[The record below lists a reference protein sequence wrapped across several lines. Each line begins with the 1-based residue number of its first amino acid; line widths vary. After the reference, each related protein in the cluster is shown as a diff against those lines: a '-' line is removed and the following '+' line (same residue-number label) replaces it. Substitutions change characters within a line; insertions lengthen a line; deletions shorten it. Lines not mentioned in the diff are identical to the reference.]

1 MSRRI
6 MTAAAGAVTLV
17 LVAAPT
23 AAADV
28 DITNTETVQVYLNSD
43 GGVDRARVYDQLDL
57 TGTGSVELRNPVTTD
72 GLRNLDGFGDTDTE
86 DGEAILETDVDGEQ
100 RRRTVSDFEGDLPLS
115 VSIEYR
121 LNGEVVDAGDVVGE
135 SGELEVRYRVVNET
149 GESRE
154 IEYDDGTGNL
164 VTAEEEVYVPMV
176 GTMTTTLPS
185 SFTDVRSDEANMGG
199 DGRGGTRLTYA
210 LTLFPPIGSAE
221 QEFGYTA
228 VIEDGVIP
236 RATLSALPVSPLDS
250 PTYASG
256 VAGYQGGIE
265 SGTALTEGAMTIDE
279 NLLRLRDG
287 AADLLGGLIQLRNGA
302 QELSTGLSDE
312 AAPGARELADGL
324 GDQLAPGARQL
335 NAGAQEFY
343 QGVNGEL
350 APGARQ
356 LAAGAGVLAD
366 GLAERLVP
374 GAGQLA
380 DGGEELAAGLQGQ
393 LAPGASQ
400 LADGASDA
408 ADGAGRLAEG
418 LETAGERAPELIGG
432 LQQVGSGLDR
442 VDAGLTRL
450 YDGIGGLPAQ
460 AQPLADGIDR
470 LRAGIGDVDEEG
482 TLLGGLETIRLGL
495 EEQAVPALEQM
506 AEGVYNESDNR
517 DEMGAYQRL
526 GCAITVLTDLQNQA
540 NSGFD
545 PVCYGAAEAAALTAA
560 RVGVPASL
568 DVVTRTVVLES
579 LITQLED
586 GQAGLA
592 NPEDPGDRE
601 TLYGGLNSL
610 THAITSGDGILSGLV
625 RLQCG
630 LSNERGICDQDR
642 PGLLQGLDLLDGGIE
657 QLVSGVVQS
666 VQGGV
671 GEPDD
676 TPADET
682 LRGGVNG
689 LSDGVDQIIAGGD
702 ALLAGLLQLTDGAH
716 QLHAGNLQ
724 ISDGAGELAAGAAA
738 AADGA
743 GRLAD
748 GAGQL
753 EDGARDAADG
763 AGQIEDGAGQLA
775 DGAGAAAD
783 GAGQI
788 ADGAGQLAD
797 GADEAAVGA
806 GVLATGL
813 EAAADGSVQIYDGL
827 LQAAQGAP
835 QLVDGA
841 QRLSTEGA
849 SQLADAGQET
859 AADFGTRY
867 AMLEA
872 GAERVKNEP
881 LVNGAPDGATLKT
894 AFMFEIPEV
903 SGEGGRNLT
912 RGVVALGVFAAAAAA
927 ATLLRSRR
935 T

>member
-6 MTAAAGAVTLV
+6 AAAAAGAVALV
-17 LVAAPT
+17 LAAAPS

-28 DITNTETVQVYLNSD
+28 DITNTETVQVYLNPD

-57 TGTGSVELRNPVTTD
+57 TGTGSVDLRNPVTTD
-72 GLRNLDGFGDTDTE
+72 GLRNLDGFGGTDTE
-86 DGEAILETDVDGEQ
+86 DGEAVLRTDVDGEQ
-100 RRRTVSDFEGDLPLS
+100 RRRTVSDFDGDLPLS
-115 VSIEYR
+115 VSVEYR
-121 LNGEVVDAGDVVGE
+121 LDGEVVDAEDVVGE

-149 GESRE
+149 GEPRE
-154 IEYDDGTGNL
+154 IEYDDGTGAM

-176 GTMTTTLPS
+176 GTMTTTLPP
-185 SFTDVRSDEANMGG
+185 SFTSVSSGEANMGG

-228 VIEDGVIP
+228 VIDDGVVP
-236 RATLSALPVSPLDS
+236 EATLSALPVSPLDS
-250 PTYASG
+250 PTYATG
-256 VAGYQGGIE
+256 VAGYEGGIE
-265 SGTALTEGAMTIDE
+265 SGVALTEGALTIDE

-302 QELSTGLSDE
+302 QELSTGLSDQ

-324 GDQLAPGARQL
+324 GDRLAPGAREL
-335 NAGAQEFY
+335 RAGAQEFY

-350 APGARQ
+350 APGAQR
-356 LAAGAGVLAD
+356 LADGAGVLAA
-366 GLAERLVP
+366 GLSSQLVP

-380 DGGEELAAGLQGQ
+380 DGGEELAAGLQGR

-408 ADGAGRLAEG
+408 AAGAGRLAEG
-418 LETAGERAPELIGG
+418 LETAGDRAPELIGG

-450 YDGIGGLPAQ
+450 YDGIGGLPEQ

-470 LRAGIGDVDEEG
+470 LRAGIGDIEAEG
-482 TLLGGLETIRLGL
+482 TLLGGLQTIRVGL
-495 EEQAVPALEQM
+495 EERAVPALQQM
-506 AEGVYNESDNR
+506 AGGVYNESTS
-517 DEMGAYQRL
+517 EPGAYQRI
-526 GCAITVLTDLQNQA
+526 GCAVLVLTDILEERT
-540 NSGFD
+540 SGFD
-545 PVCYGAAEAAALTAA
+545 PACYGENAAVLGAL
-560 RVGVPASL
+560 RPIVGYQVDEL
-568 DVVTRTVVLES
+568 TQTVLTTLRDE
-579 LITQLED
+579 LAD
-586 GQAGLA
+586 GQTGLA
-592 NPEDPGDRE
+592 NPDDPMDDE
-601 TLYGGLNSL
+601 TLYGGLNTL
-610 THAITSGDGILSGLV
+610 EAALTSGDGVLRGLV

-630 LSNERGICDQDR
+630 LSSGALEVCPDE
-642 PGLLQGLDLLDGGIE
+642 PGLLEGLNLLDEGVG
-657 QLVSGVVQS
+657 QLVSGVVGS
-666 VQGGV
+666 VQGGI

-702 ALLAGLLQLTDGAH
+702 ALIAGLLQLTDGAH
-716 QLHAGNLQ
+716 QLHDGNLR
-724 ISDGAGELAAGAAA
+724 ISDGAGELAAGAAE

-743 GRLAD
+743 GRIAD
-748 GAGQL
+748 GAGRL
-753 EDGARDAADG
+753 EDGAREAADG
-763 AGQIEDGAGQLA
+763 AGQVSDGAGQLA

-813 EAAADGSVQIYDGL
+813 EDAADGSVQIYDGL

-849 SQLADAGQET
+849 SQLAEAGQET

-867 AMLEA
+867 ALLEA
-872 GAERVKNEP
+872 GADRAKNEP

-894 AFMFEIPEV
+894 AFTFEIPAV
-903 SGEGGRNLT
+903 SGEGGRNVA

-927 ATLLRSRR
+927 ATLVRGRR

>member
-6 MTAAAGAVTLV
+6 AAAAAGAVTLV
-17 LVAAPT
+17 LVVAPA

-28 DITNTETVQVYLNSD
+28 DVTNTETVQVYLNPD

-57 TGTGSVELRNPVTTD
+57 TGSGSVDLRNPVTTD
-72 GLRNLDGFGDTDTE
+72 GLRNLDGFGGTDTE
-86 DGEAILETDVDGEQ
+86 DGEALLQTDVDGEQ
-100 RRRTVSDFEGDLPLS
+100 RRRTVSDFAGELPLS
-115 VSIEYR
+115 VSVEYR
-121 LNGEVVDAGDVVGE
+121 LDGEVVDAGDVVGE

-149 GESRE
+149 GEPRE
-154 IEYDDGTGNL
+154 IEYDDGTGTM
-164 VTAEEEVYVPMV
+164 VSAEEDVYVPMV
-176 GTMTTTLPS
+176 GTMTTTLPP
-185 SFTDVRSDEANMGG
+185 SFTSVSSGEANMGG

-250 PTYASG
+250 PTYATG
-256 VAGYQGGIE
+256 VAGYEGGID
-265 SGTALTEGAMTIDE
+265 SGIALTEGAQTIDE

-287 AADLLGGLIQLRNGA
+287 AADLLGGLIQLRDGA
-302 QELSTGLSDE
+302 QELSTGLSDQ

-324 GDQLAPGARQL
+324 GDQLAPGARELQ
-335 NAGAQEFY
+335 AGAQVFY

-350 APGARQ
+350 APGAAQ
-356 LAAGAGVLAD
+356 LSEGAGVLAE

-380 DGGEELAAGLQGQ
+380 DGGAELAEGLRGR
-393 LAPGASQ
+393 LAPGANQ

-408 ADGAGRLAEG
+408 ADGAGQLAEG
-418 LETAGERAPELIGG
+418 LETAGDRAPELIGG
-432 LQQVGSGLDR
+432 LEQVGSGLDR

-450 YDGIGGLPAQ
+450 YDGVGGLPEQ
-460 AQPLADGIDR
+460 AQPLVDGIAR
-470 LRAGIGDVDEEG
+470 LRAGIGDVDDGE
-482 TLLGGLETIRLGL
+482 TLLGGLETIRVGL
-495 EEQAVPALEQM
+495 EERAVPALQQM
-506 AEGVYNESDNR
+506 AEGVYHESAS
-517 DEMGAYQRL
+517 EPGAYQRL
-526 GCAITVLTDLQNQA
+526 GCAVVVLQDIADRKT
-540 NSGFD
+540 SGFG
-545 PVCYGAAEAAALTAA
+545 PPCYTPEQAVLLNTARPTLGYDVDVITDQVLAGLRDQLADGRGA
-560 RVGVPASL
+560 
-568 DVVTRTVVLES
+568 
-579 LITQLED
+579 
-586 GQAGLA
+586 LA
-592 NPEDPGDRE
+592 NPDDPMDQD
-601 TLYGGLNSL
+601 TLYGGLNTL
-610 THAITSGDGILSGLV
+610 EAALTSGDGVLRGLL

-630 LSNERGICDQDR
+630 LSNRSTDVCDRDE
-642 PGLLQGLDLLDGGIE
+642 PGLLQGLNLLDDGVG
-657 QLVSGVVQS
+657 QLVSGVVGS
-666 VQGGV
+666 VQGGI
-671 GEPDD
+671 GQPDD
-676 TPADET
+676 LPADET

-689 LSDGVDQIIAGGD
+689 LSDGVDQIIAGGN
-702 ALLAGLLQLTDGAH
+702 ALVSGLMQLTDGAH
-716 QLHAGNLQ
+716 QLHDGNLR
-724 ISDGAGELAAGAAA
+724 ISEGAGELATGAQD

-743 GRLAD
+743 GRIAD

-763 AGQIEDGAGQLA
+763 AGQIEDGAGRLSE
-775 DGAGAAAD
+775 GAQDAAD

-788 ADGAGQLAD
+788 ADGADQLAD

-813 EAAADGSVQIYDGL
+813 EDAADGSVQIYDGL

-849 SQLADAGQET
+849 SQLAGAGQET

-867 AMLEA
+867 ALLEA
-872 GAERVKNEP
+872 GADRAKNEA
-881 LVNGAPDGATLKT
+881 LVNGAPAGATLKT
-894 AFMFEIPEV
+894 AFTFEIPEV
-903 SGEGGRNLT
+903 SGEGGRNVT

-927 ATLLRSRR
+927 ATFVRSRR

>member
-6 MTAAAGAVTLV
+6 VAAAVGAVTVV

-28 DITNTETVQVYLNSD
+28 EVTNTETVQVYLNPD

-57 TGTGSVELRNPVTTD
+57 TGTGSVDLSNPVTTD

-86 DGEAILETDVDGEQ
+86 DGEAVLQTDVDGEQ

-115 VSIEYR
+115 VSVEYR
-121 LNGEVVDAGDVVGE
+121 LDGEVVDADEVVGE

-149 GESRE
+149 GERRE
-154 IEYDDGTGNL
+154 IEYDDGTGTT

-185 SFTDVRSDEANMGG
+185 SFTDVRSGEANMGG

-228 VIEDGVIP
+228 VIEDGIVP
-236 RATLSALPVSPLDS
+236 EATLSALPVSPLDS
-250 PTYASG
+250 PTYATG

-265 SGTALTEGAMTIDE
+265 SGIELTAGAQTIDE

-287 AADLLGGLIQLRNGA
+287 AADLLGGLIQLRDGA
-302 QELSTGLSDE
+302 QELSTGLSDR
-312 AAPGARELADGL
+312 AAPGARDLADGLGGQLAPGAREL
-324 GDQLAPGARQL
+324 R
-335 NAGAQEFY
+335 AGAQEFY

-350 APGARQ
+350 APGAQR
-356 LAAGAGVLAD
+356 LADGAGVLAD
-366 GLAERLVP
+366 GLSSRLVP

-380 DGGEELAAGLQGQ
+380 DGGAELAEGLQGR

-408 ADGAGRLAEG
+408 AAGAGQLAEG
-418 LETAGERAPELIGG
+418 LETAGDRAPELIGG
-432 LQQVGSGLDR
+432 LEQVGSGLDR

-450 YDGIGGLPAQ
+450 YDGIGGLPEQ

-470 LRAGIGDVDEEG
+470 LRAGIGAVDAEG
-482 TLLGGLETIRLGL
+482 TLLGGLEEIRVGL
-495 EEQAVPALEQM
+495 AERAVPALRQM
-506 AEGVYNESDNR
+506 ADGVYHESDDR

-526 GCAITVLTDLQNQA
+526 GCAVLILQDLLERKD
-540 NSGFD
+540 SGFD
-545 PVCYGAAEAAALTAA
+545 PVCYGDQHGAITAGRLLIKPEYDLITEQILGTLAEELDNGRGGLLELHDGLNTLESALTSDD
-560 RVGVPASL
+560 GVL
-568 DVVTRTVVLES
+568 R
-579 LITQLED
+579 
-586 GQAGLA
+586 
-592 NPEDPGDRE
+592 
-601 TLYGGLNSL
+601 
-610 THAITSGDGILSGLV
+610 GLV

-630 LSNERGICDQDR
+630 LSNRSADVCDRDE
-642 PGLLQGLDLLDGGIE
+642 PGLLQGLNLLDEGVG
-657 QLVSGVVQS
+657 QLVSGVVGS
-666 VQGGV
+666 VQGGI

-689 LSDGVDQIIAGGD
+689 LSDGVDQIIAGGN
-702 ALLAGLLQLTDGAH
+702 ALVAGLMQLTGGAH
-716 QLHAGNLQ
+716 QLHDGNLR
-724 ISDGAGELAAGAAA
+724 ISDGAGQLAAGAAE

-743 GRLAD
+743 GRIAD

-753 EDGARDAADG
+753 EDGAREAADG
-763 AGQIEDGAGQLA
+763 AGQISDGAGQLA

-788 ADGAGQLAD
+788 ADGAGRLAD

-813 EAAADGSVQIYDGL
+813 EDAADGSVQIYDGL
-827 LQAAQGAP
+827 LQATQGAP

-841 QRLSTEGA
+841 ERLSAEGT
-849 SQLADAGQET
+849 SQLVEAGQTT

-867 AMLEA
+867 ALLEA
-872 GAERVKNEP
+872 GADRAKNEP

-894 AFMFEIPEV
+894 AFTFEIPEV

-927 ATLLRSRR
+927 ATFVRSRR

>member
-6 MTAAAGAVTLV
+6 AMAAAGAVALA

-28 DITNTETVQVYLNSD
+28 DVTNTETVRVDLHAD
-43 GGVDRARVYDQLDL
+43 GEVNQARVYDQLDL
-57 TGTGSVELRNPVTTD
+57 TGSGSVDLRNPVTTE
-72 GLRNLDGFGDTDTE
+72 GLRNLDGFGGTDTE
-86 DGEAILETDVDGEQ
+86 DGEAVLETDVDGEQ
-100 RRRTVSDFEGDLPLS
+100 RRRTVSDFAGDLPLS
-115 VSIEYR
+115 VSVEYR
-121 LNGEVVDAGDVVGE
+121 LDGEVVDAEDVVGE

-149 GESRE
+149 GEPRE
-154 IEYDDGTGNL
+154 VEYDDGTGTI

-185 SFTDVRSDEANMGG
+185 EFTSVASGEANMAG

-250 PTYASG
+250 PTYATG
-256 VAGYQGGIE
+256 VAGYEGGIE
-265 SGTALTEGAMTIDE
+265 SGVALTEGALTIDE

-287 AADLLGGLIQLRNGA
+287 ASDLLGGLIQLRDGA
-302 QELSTGLSDE
+302 QELSTGLSGQ

-324 GDQLAPGARQL
+324 GEQLAPGAQEL
-335 NAGAQEFY
+335 QAGADEFY

-350 APGARQ
+350 APGAAQ
-356 LAAGAGVLAD
+356 LADGAGVLAD
-366 GLAERLVP
+366 GLASQLVP

-400 LADGASDA
+400 LAEGASDA
-408 ADGAGRLAEG
+408 ADGAGQLAEG
-418 LETAGERAPELIGG
+418 LETAGDRAPELIGG
-432 LQQVGSGLDR
+432 LEQVGSGLDR
-442 VDAGLTRL
+442 VDAGLTQL
-450 YDGIGGLPAQ
+450 YDGIGGLPEQ

-470 LRAGIGDVDEEG
+470 LRAGIGDVDEDG
-482 TLLGGLETIRLGL
+482 TLLGGLQQIRVGL
-495 EEQAVPALEQM
+495 ERDAVTGLQVM
-506 AEGVYNESDNR
+506 ADGVYNEDPAHP
-517 DEMGAYQRL
+517 GAYQRL
-526 GCAITVLTDLQNQA
+526 GCAVVVLQDIVDRRT
-540 NSGFD
+540 SGFGPPCYDTEQALLLNGARPVLGYSVD
-545 PVCYGAAEAAALTAA
+545 P
-560 RVGVPASL
+560 
-568 DVVTRTVVLES
+568 
-579 LITQLED
+579 ITHDILNTLRGELAD
-586 GQAGLA
+586 GRSALA
-592 NPEDPGDRE
+592 NPDDPMDQE

-610 THAITSGDGILSGLV
+610 EHALTSGDGVLRGLL

-630 LSNERGICDQDR
+630 LSSGALEACADE
-642 PGLLQGLDLLDGGIE
+642 PGLLEGLNLLDEGVGE
-657 QLVSGVVQS
+657 LVSGVVGS

-689 LSDGVDQIIAGGD
+689 LSDGVDQIIDGGN
-702 ALLAGLLQLTDGAH
+702 ALVSGLMQLTDGAH
-716 QLHAGNLQ
+716 QLHDGNLR
-724 ISDGAGELAAGAAA
+724 ISDGAGTLAAGAEE

-743 GRLAD
+743 GRIAD

-775 DGAGAAAD
+775 DGAEAAAD

-788 ADGAGQLAD
+788 SDGAGQLAD

-813 EAAADGSVQIYDGL
+813 EDAADGSTQIYDGL

-849 SQLADAGQET
+849 SELASAGQET

-867 AMLEA
+867 ALLEA
-872 GAERVKNEP
+872 GADRAKNEP
-881 LVNGAPDGATLKT
+881 LVNGAPDGAMLKT
-894 AFMFEIPEV
+894 AFTYEIPEV
-903 SGEGGRNLT
+903 SGEGGRNVA

-927 ATLLRSRR
+927 ASFLRSRR

>member
-6 MTAAAGAVTLV
+6 AAAAAGAVALA

-28 DITNTETVQVYLNSD
+28 DVTNTETVRVDLHPD
-43 GGVDRARVYDQLDL
+43 GEVNQARVYDQLDL
-57 TGTGSVELRNPVTTD
+57 TGSGSVDLRNPVTTD
-72 GLRNLDGFGDTDTE
+72 GLRNLDGFGGTDTE
-86 DGEAILETDVDGEQ
+86 DGEAVLETDVDGEQ
-100 RRRTVSDFEGDLPLS
+100 RRRTVSDFAGDLPLS
-115 VSIEYR
+115 VSVEYR
-121 LNGEVVDAGDVVGE
+121 LDGEVVDAEDVVGE

-149 GESRE
+149 GEPRE
-154 IEYDDGTGNL
+154 VQYDDGTGTI
-164 VTAEEEVYVPMV
+164 VTAEEEIYVPMV

-185 SFTDVRSDEANMGG
+185 EFTSVTSGEANMAG

-250 PTYASG
+250 PTYATG
-256 VAGYQGGIE
+256 VAGYEGGIE
-265 SGTALTEGAMTIDE
+265 SGVALTEGALTIDE
-279 NLLRLRDG
+279 NLLALRDG
-287 AADLLGGLIQLRNGA
+287 ASDLLGGLIQLRDGA

-324 GDQLAPGARQL
+324 GEQLAPGAQEL
-335 NAGAQEFY
+335 QAGADEFY

-350 APGARQ
+350 APGAAQ
-356 LAAGAGVLAD
+356 LADGAGVLAD
-366 GLAERLVP
+366 GLASQLVP

-393 LAPGASQ
+393 LAPGAAQ

-408 ADGAGRLAEG
+408 ADGAGQLAEG
-418 LETAGERAPELIGG
+418 LETAGDRAPELIGG
-432 LQQVGSGLDR
+432 LEQVGSGLDR
-442 VDAGLTRL
+442 VDAGLTQL
-450 YDGIGGLPAQ
+450 YDGIGGLPEQ
-460 AQPLADGIDR
+460 AQPIVDGLAQ
-470 LRAGIGDVDEEG
+470 LRDGIGDVRTEG

-495 EEQAVPALEQM
+495 ERQAVPALQQM
-506 AEGVYNESDNR
+506 AEGVHNDA
-517 DEMGAYQRL
+517 DDLDDAGAYQRL
-526 GCAITVLTDLQNQA
+526 GCAVMILEDLVQLQDE
-540 NSGFD
+540 GFD
-545 PVCYGAAEAAALTAA
+545 PFCYDDQYGAITGGRQLIKPEYDLVTGQILSTLAEEL
-560 RVGVPASL
+560 GGGQEDL
-568 DVVTRTVVLES
+568 LVLR
-579 LITQLED
+579 D
-586 GQAGLA
+586 
-592 NPEDPGDRE
+592 
-601 TLYGGLNSL
+601 GLNSL
-610 THAITSGDGILSGLV
+610 EEALTSGNGILNGLV

-630 LSNERGICDQDR
+630 LSNERSVCDQSE
-642 PGLLQGLDLLDGGIE
+642 PGLLQGVNLLDAGVG
-657 QLVSGVVQS
+657 QLVSGVVGS

-689 LSDGVDQIIAGGD
+689 LSDGVDQIIDGGN
-702 ALLAGLLQLTDGAH
+702 ALVSGLMQLTDGAH
-716 QLHAGNLQ
+716 QLHDGNLR
-724 ISDGAGELAAGAAA
+724 ISDGAGTLAAGAEE

-743 GRLAD
+743 GRIAD

-775 DGAGAAAD
+775 DGAEAAAD

-788 ADGAGQLAD
+788 SDGAGQLAD

-813 EAAADGSVQIYDGL
+813 EDAADGSTQIYDGL

-841 QRLSTEGA
+841 QRLSTEG
-849 SQLADAGQET
+849 SSELAAAGQET

-867 AMLEA
+867 ALLEA
-872 GAERVKNEP
+872 GADRAKNEP

-894 AFMFEIPEV
+894 AFTFEIPEV
-903 SGEGGRNLT
+903 SGEGGRNVA

-927 ATLLRSRR
+927 ASFVRSRR

>member
-6 MTAAAGAVTLV
+6 AAAAAGAVTLV

-28 DITNTETVQVYLNSD
+28 DVTNTETVQVYLNAD

-57 TGTGSVELRNPVTTD
+57 TGTGSVDLRNPVTTD
-72 GLRNLDGFGDTDTE
+72 GLRNLDGFGGTDTE
-86 DGEAILETDVDGEQ
+86 DGEAVLQTDVDGEQ

-115 VSIEYR
+115 VSVEYR
-121 LNGEVVDAGDVVGE
+121 LDGEVVDAGDVVGE
-135 SGELEVRYRVVNET
+135 SGELEVRYKVVNET
-149 GESRE
+149 GEPRE
-154 IEYDDGTGNL
+154 IEYDDGTGTM

-185 SFTDVRSDEANMGG
+185 SFTSVRSGEANMGG

-228 VIEDGVIP
+228 IIEDGTIP

-250 PTYASG
+250 PTYATGVSG
-256 VAGYQGGIE
+256 YEGGID
-265 SGTALTEGAMTIDE
+265 SGIALTEGAQTIDQ

-302 QELSTGLSDE
+302 QELSTGLSDQ

-324 GDQLAPGARQL
+324 GDQLAPGAREL
-335 NAGAQEFY
+335 RAGADEFY

-350 APGARQ
+350 APGAQR
-356 LAAGAGVLAD
+356 LADGAGVLAD
-366 GLAERLVP
+366 GLSDQLVP

-380 DGGEELAAGLQGQ
+380 DGGEELAAGLQGR

-400 LADGASDA
+400 LEDGAAAA
-408 ADGAGRLAEG
+408 ADGAGQLAEG
-418 LETAGERAPELIGG
+418 LETAGDRAPELIGG
-432 LQQVGSGLDR
+432 LEQVGSGLDR
-442 VDAGLTRL
+442 VDNGLTQL
-450 YDGIGGLPAQ
+450 YDGIGGLPEQ
-460 AQPLADGIDR
+460 ARPLVDGIDR
-470 LRAGIGDVDEEG
+470 LRAGIGDVDEDG
-482 TLLGGLETIRLGL
+482 TLLGGLETIRHGL
-495 EEQAVPALEQM
+495 ETQAVPALEQM
-506 AEGVYNESDNR
+506 AEGVYNESASAP
-517 DEMGAYQRL
+517 GAYQRL
-526 GCAITVLTDLQNQA
+526 GCAVVVLKDIADRKT
-540 NSGFD
+540 SGFGPPCYDTQSALLLNSARPTLGYQVD
-545 PVCYGAAEAAALTAA
+545 PIT
-560 RVGVPASL
+560 
-568 DVVTRTVVLES
+568 DQVLSTLRSE
-579 LITQLED
+579 LAD
-586 GQAGLA
+586 GRSSLA
-592 NPEDPGDRE
+592 NPDDPMDRD
-601 TLYGGLNSL
+601 TLYGGLNTL
-610 THAITSGDGILSGLV
+610 EAALTSGDGVLRGLV

-630 LSNERGICDQDR
+630 LSNELDPCSDD
-642 PGLLQGLDLLDGGIE
+642 PGLLQGLNLLDEGVG
-657 QLVSGVVQS
+657 QLVSGVVGS

-702 ALLAGLLQLTDGAH
+702 ALISGLMQLTDGAH
-716 QLHAGNLQ
+716 DLHDGNLR
-724 ISDGAGELAAGAAA
+724 ISDGAGELAAGAEA

-753 EDGARDAADG
+753 EEGASTAADG
-763 AGQIEDGAGQLA
+763 AGQVADGAGELA
-775 DGAGAAAD
+775 DGASAAAD

-788 ADGAGQLAD
+788 ADGAGRLAD

-806 GVLATGL
+806 GVLAGGL
-813 EAAADGSVQIYDGL
+813 ETAADGSVQIYDGL

-849 SQLADAGQET
+849 SQLAGAGQET

-872 GAERVKNEP
+872 GADRATNEA
-881 LVNGAPDGATLKT
+881 LVNGAPAGATLKT
-894 AFMFEIPEV
+894 AFTYEIPEV
-903 SGEGGRNLT
+903 SGEGGRNVT

-927 ATLLRSRR
+927 ATLLRKRR
-935 T
+935 S